1 MSLSVGLF
9 YEREKTSRC
18 NLLLWAIIPG
28 EEKTWF
34 KNVHMCGA
42 KGWGDTAFAAWG
54 NLV

>member
-42 KGWGDTAFAAWG
+42 KGWGDTAFAA
-54 NLV
+54 